1 LAIEKFAKARDYAI
15 IESLPLTDP
24 TMPDNQRS
32 DRILALFALALLG
45 GGCLWVLWPF
55 LSAVLWAAIL
65 ASVTWPGF
73 IWLDRAVG
81 GRRTLAASLMTLL
94 VTLIVVVPCVA
105 VATGLADNLTQLEHM
120 VNGVLKDGLPDA
132 PAWLVQLPLI
142 GQNVHEYWQ
151 QFAHDGARLVEE
163 LAKLAEPARNA
174 ALATGRGFGRGV
186 LDISLSVF
194 LAFFFF
200 LYGEA
205 LARRLRTAMVRLAG
219 DRAERLLGIARGTVT
234 GVIYGI
240 LGTALVQGILAAI
253 GFGIAGVPAAM
264 LLGVATAFL
273 SPIPVGPP
281 LIWGGAAF
289 WLFQQGQTSMGV
301 FMIAWGLLVVSTVDN
316 VIKPLIIS
324 RGSSL
329 PFAIVFLGVLGG
341 AFAFGVIGIFIGPT
355 MLAVGYRL
363 MMEWTTED
371 DPPAAALIEPDPPQD
386 DRL

>member
-1 LAIEKFAKARDYAI
+1 MDFLVKSQDYVI
-15 IESLPLTDP
+15 IELLLTTRSD
-24 TMPDNQRS
+24 MPENQRS
-32 DRILALFALALLG
+32 DRILGLLALSLLG

-73 IWLDRAVG
+73 IWLDRLVG
-81 GRRTLAASLMTLL
+81 GRRVLAASLMTLL
-94 VTLIVVVPCVA
+94 VTLVVVVPCVA
-105 VATGLADNLTQLEHM
+105 VATGLADNLTELGYM
-120 VNGVLKDGLPDA
+120 TSGILKDGLPDA
-132 PAWLVQLPLI
+132 PSWLSKLPLF
-142 GQNVHEYWQ
+142 GQSVHDYWQ
-151 QFAHDGARLVEE
+151 QFAHNGERLVDE

-174 ALATGRGFGRGV
+174 ALATGKGLGRGV
-186 LDISLSVF
+186 LDIVLSVF

-205 LARRLRTAMVRLAG
+205 LARRLRKAMVRLAG
-219 DRAERLLGIARGTVT
+219 ERAEHLLGIARGTVT

-240 LGTALVQGILAAI
+240 LGTALAQGIIAAI
-253 GFGIAGVPAAM
+253 GFAIAGVPAAM

-273 SPIPVGPP
+273 SPVPVGPP
-281 LIWGGAAF
+281 LIWGGAAL
-289 WLFQQGQTSMGV
+289 WLFQQNENGWAIFV
-301 FMIAWGLLVVSTVDN
+301 VLWGLLVVSTVDN

-341 AFAFGVIGIFIGPT
+341 AVAFGVIGIFIGPT

-363 MMEWTTED
+363 MMEWTAIDEVA
-371 DPPAAALIEPDPPQD
+371 PVAAVASESEPAGDA
-386 DRL
+386 

>member
-1 LAIEKFAKARDYAI
+1 
-15 IESLPLTDP
+15 
-24 TMPDNQRS
+24 MPDNQRS
-32 DRILALFALALLG
+32 DRILALVALILLG

-73 IWLDRAVG
+73 IWLDRMVG

-105 VATGLADNLTQLEHM
+105 VATGLADSLAELGQVTS
-120 VNGVLKDGLPDA
+120 GVLKDGLPEA
-132 PAWLVQLPLI
+132 PTWLAKLPLI
-142 GQNVHEYWQ
+142 GQTMLEYWQ
-151 QFAHDGARLVEE
+151 QFEHDGARLVDE
-163 LAKLAEPARNA
+163 LAKLAELARNA

-186 LDISLSVF
+186 LDITLSVF

-240 LGTALVQGILAAI
+240 LGTALAQGILAAL
-253 GFGIAGVPAAM
+253 GFAIAGVPAAM

-281 LIWGGAAF
+281 LVWAGAAF
-289 WLFQQGQTSMGV
+289 WLFQQDQMGWAIFV
-301 FMIAWGLLVVSTVDN
+301 ILWGLLVVSTVDN

-341 AFAFGVIGIFIGPT
+341 AVAFGVIGIFIGPT

-363 MMEWTTED
+363 MMEWTTAYET
-371 DPPAAALIEPDPPQD
+371 PIVVVAELEPQQD